1 MKIAVTGA
9 SGFLGRHVA
18 AELIRCGSTPVLAT
32 RNPTALAEQFPNANI
47 LNLDVHAPPPDPFEA
62 LGRPDALIHL
72 AWGDLSNF
80 HSLTHLEVELP
91 AHIQFL
97 KSLVLAG
104 LPALAITGTSLEYGT
119 TSGLKSEGMLA
130 DPSTAYAVA
139 KDTLRRHLELL
150 NLVHPFQFTW
160 HRLFYL
166 YGPGQS
172 QQSLLPQL
180 ARAVANGEPSFKM
193 SGGQQIRDFHHV
205 ATAAAEIVSL
215 ALKQQPFGI
224 VNGCSGR
231 PVAVRSFVER
241 YLAENHLAINLEL
254 GHYPYPAYEPFAF
267 WGDASYLRLCLAS

>member
-18 AELIRCGSTPVLAT
+18 AELIRCGITPVLAT

-47 LNLDVHAPPPDPFEA
+47 VNLDVNAPPPDPFEA

-139 KDTLRRHLELL
+139 KDTLLRI
-150 NLVHPFQFTW
+150 
-160 HRLFYL
+160 LF
-166 YGPGQS
+166 
-172 QQSLLPQL
+172 
-180 ARAVANGEPSFKM
+180 
-193 SGGQQIRDFHHV
+193 
-205 ATAAAEIVSL
+205 
-215 ALKQQPFGI
+215 
-224 VNGCSGR
+224 C
-231 PVAVRSFVER
+231 
-241 YLAENHLAINLEL
+241 
-254 GHYPYPAYEPFAF
+254 
-267 WGDASYLRLCLAS
+267 

>member
-1 MKIAVTGA
+1 MTIAVTGA

-18 AELIRCGSTPVLAT
+18 AELIRLGITPVLAT
-32 RNPTALAEQFPNANI
+32 RKPAELAEYFPNANI
-47 LNLDVHAPPPDPFEA
+47 VYLDIHAAPVNPFEA
-62 LGRPDALIHL
+62 LGRPDVLIHL

-91 AHIQFL
+91 AHIHFL
-97 KSLVLAG
+97 KSLVRAG
-104 LPALAITGTSLEYGT
+104 LPALSITGTSLEYGT
-119 TSGLKSEGMLA
+119 TSGLKSEAMLA

-139 KDTLRRHLELL
+139 KDTLRRHLQLL
-150 NLVHPFQFTW
+150 NQAHPFQLTW

-205 ATAAAEIVSL
+205 ATAATEIVNL
-215 ALKQQPFGI
+215 ALKQQPFGV
-224 VNGCSGR
+224 VNGCSGM
-231 PVAVRSFVER
+231 PVTVRSFVER

-254 GHYPYPAYEPFAF
+254 GHYPYPTYEPFAF
-267 WGDASYLRLCLAS
+267 WGDATYLRLCLAS